1 MISLTNIN
9 FGYSKKR
16 LLFENLTLELSR
28 GHIYGLLGKNGA
40 GKTTLLKLISGLRF
54 ISNGSALVLH
64 ENPAL
69 RKPKMLQEL
78 YFLPEELYTPSLKT
92 DEFIKAY
99 APFYP
104 NFNNAQFQEY
114 LNIFEV
120 PYHNLKID
128 KMSFGEKKKVM
139 IAFALACNTKILI
152 MDEPTN
158 ALDIPSKAIFR
169 KVMASVATEDRIVVI
184 STHQVRDLHSLIDA
198 IIILDSGKIILNE
211 NAEAITEKLSFEIT
225 ENTEN
230 DPHILYEEDNV
241 RGKLVVRE
249 NTLQKDTK
257 LDIELLFN
265 AVMFNKAKVQQI
277 FNPKN

>member
-1 MISLTNIN
+1 MIQLKNID

-69 RKPKMLQEL
+69 RKAKMLQEL
-78 YFLPEELYTPSLKT
+78 YFLPEELYMPALKVN
-92 DEFIKAY
+92 EFIKAY

-104 NFNNAQFQEY
+104 HFSHAQFQEY
-114 LNIFEV
+114 LNIFEI
-120 PYHNLKID
+120 PYHDLKID

-169 KVMASVATEDRIVVI
+169 KLMASVATEERIVII

-198 IIILDSGKIILNE
+198 ILILDSGKIILNE
-211 NAEAITEKLSFEIT
+211 SAETITEKLSFEVTEDT
-225 ENTEN
+225 ENVS
-230 DPHILYEEDNV
+230 HILYEEDNV
-241 RGKLVVRE
+241 RGKVVVRE
-249 NTLQKDTK
+249 NTEAKETK

-265 AVMFNKAKVQQI
+265 AVMLNKEKIKNI

>member
-1 MISLTNIN
+1 MIQLTNIN

-54 ISNGSALVLH
+54 ISNGSAVVLN

-69 RKPKMLQEL
+69 RKPKMLQEIS
-78 YFLPEELYTPSLKT
+78 FLPEELYTPALKIK
-92 DEFIKAY
+92 DFVKAY

-104 NFNNAQFQEY
+104 NFNHPQFQEY
-114 LNIFEV
+114 LNIFEI
-120 PYHNLKID
+120 PNQNEKID
-128 KMSFGEKKKVM
+128 KMSFGQKKKVM
-139 IAFALACNTKILI
+139 IAFSLACNTKILI

-169 KVMASVATEDRIVVI
+169 KIMASVATEDRIVII

-198 IIILDSGKIILNE
+198 IIILDSGKVILNE
-211 NAEAITEKLSFEIT
+211 STETITEKLAFEVI
-225 ENTEN
+225 ENTES
-230 DPHILYEEDNV
+230 DTHILYEEDNV
-241 RGKLVVRE
+241 RGKVVVRE
-249 NTLQKDTK
+249 NIQQKETK

-265 AVMFNKAKVQQI
+265 AVMLNKEKIQHI

>member
-1 MISLTNIN
+1 MIQLKTID

-54 ISNGSALVLH
+54 ISNGYALVLN

-69 RKPKMLQEL
+69 RKPKMLQEIT
-78 YFLPEELYTPSLKT
+78 FLPEELYTPALK
-92 DEFIKAY
+92 IKDFVRAY

-104 NFNNAQFQEY
+104 HFNYEQFQEH
-114 LNIFEV
+114 LNVFEIESQEV
-120 PYHNLKID
+120 RID
-128 KMSFGEKKKVM
+128 KMSFGQKKKVM
-139 IAFALACNTKILI
+139 IAFSFACNTKILI

-158 ALDIPSKAIFR
+158 ALDIPSKATFR
-169 KVMASVATEDRIVVI
+169 KVMASVATEDRIVII

-198 IIILDSGKIILNE
+198 IIILDSGKVILHE
-211 NAEAITEKLSFEIT
+211 STETITEKLTFEVID
-225 ENTEN
+225 EPEN
-230 DPHILYEEDNV
+230 DTTILYEEDNV
-241 RGKLVVRE
+241 RGKVVVRE
-249 NTLQKDTK
+249 NTAQKETK

-265 AVMFNKAKVQQI
+265 AVMLNKTKIQHI
-277 FNPKN
+277 FNHKN

>member
-1 MISLTNIN
+1 MITLTNID

-16 LLFENLTLELSR
+16 LLFENLTLELTC

-54 ISNGSALVLH
+54 ITNGSALVLS

-78 YFLPEELYTPSLKT
+78 SFLPEELYTPALKVK
-92 DEFIKAY
+92 EFVRAY
-99 APFYP
+99 SPFYP
-104 NFNNAQFQEY
+104 NFNHQQFQEF
-114 LNIFEV
+114 LTTFEI
-120 PYHNLKID
+120 PNQEEKID
-128 KMSFGEKKKVM
+128 KMSFGQKKKVM
-139 IAFALACNTKILI
+139 IAFSLACNTKILI

-169 KVMASVATEDRIVVI
+169 KIMASVATEDRIVII

-211 NAEAITEKLSFEIT
+211 SAETITEKLAFEVI
-225 ENTEN
+225 EDAEN
-230 DPHILYEEDNV
+230 DTSVLYEEDNV

-249 NTLQKDTK
+249 NTHQKETK

-265 AVMFNKAKVQQI
+265 AVMLNKEKIQHI

>member
-1 MISLTNIN
+1 MIQLTNID

-16 LLFENLTLELSR
+16 LLFENLTLELTC

-54 ISNGSALVLH
+54 ISSGSALVLT

-78 YFLPEELYTPSLKT
+78 SFLPEMLYTPALKLK
-92 DEFIKAY
+92 EFVKAY
-99 APFYP
+99 SPFYP
-104 NFNNAQFQEY
+104 NFDHQQFQELLRTFEI
-114 LNIFEV
+114 LNLDE
-120 PYHNLKID
+120 KID
-128 KMSFGEKKKVM
+128 RLSFGQKKKVM
-139 IAFALACNTKILI
+139 IAFSLACNTKILI

-169 KVMASVATEDRIVVI
+169 KIMASVATENRIVII

-211 NAEAITEKLSFEIT
+211 SAETITKKLAFEVI
-225 ENTEN
+225 EDVEN
-230 DPHILYEEDNV
+230 DTTVLYEEDNV
-241 RGKLVVRE
+241 RGKLVVHE
-249 NTLQKDTK
+249 NIHQKETK

-265 AVMFNKAKVQQI
+265 AVILNKEKVQNI
-277 FNPKN
+277 FNPKK

>member
-1 MISLTNIN
+1 MIQLTNIN

-16 LLFENLTLELSR
+16 LLFESLSLELSR

-54 ISNGSALVLH
+54 ISGGSALVFN

-78 YFLPEELYTPSLKT
+78 AFLPEEIYTPALKVK
-92 DEFIKAY
+92 DFIKAY

-104 NFNNAQFQEY
+104 NFNHEQFQEY
-114 LNIFEV
+114 LNVFEF
-120 PYHNLKID
+120 PNQDIRID

-139 IAFALACNTKILI
+139 IAYMLACNTKILI

-158 ALDIPSKAIFR
+158 ALDIPSKANFR
-169 KVMASVATEDRIVVI
+169 KLMASVATEDRIVII

-198 IIILDSGKIILNE
+198 IIILDSGKVILNE
-211 NAEAITEKLSFEIT
+211 SAEAITQKLAFEVFEDT
-225 ENTEN
+225 R
-230 DPHILYEEDNV
+230 DVSDILYEEDHV

-249 NTLQKDTK
+249 NTSQKDTK

-265 AVMFNKAKVQQI
+265 AVMLNKAKIQQI
-277 FNPKN
+277 FNPKK

>member
-1 MISLTNIN
+1 MIQLTNID

-16 LLFENLTLELSR
+16 LLFKNLTLELSR

-54 ISNGSALVLH
+54 ISNGSALVFN

-69 RKPKMLQEL
+69 RKPNMLQEL
-78 YFLPEELYTPSLKT
+78 YFLPEELYTPALKT
-92 DEFIKAY
+92 DEFIEAY

-104 NFNNAQFQEY
+104 NFNREQFQEY
-114 LNIFEV
+114 LNVFEV
-120 PYHNLKID
+120 PYQHLKIH

-211 NAEAITEKLSFEIT
+211 SAESITEKLSFEVM

-230 DPHILYEEDNV
+230 ATNILYEEDNV
-241 RGKLVVRE
+241 RGKVVVRE
-249 NTLQKDTK
+249 NSAQKETK

-265 AVMFNKAKVQQI
+265 AVMLNKEKIQHI
-277 FNPKN
+277 FNPKK

>member
-1 MISLTNIN
+1 MIQLQNID

-54 ISNGSALVLH
+54 ISNGSALVLN

-69 RKPKMLQEL
+69 RKPEMLQEIA
-78 YFLPEELYTPSLKT
+78 FLPEELYTPALKIK
-92 DEFIKAY
+92 EFIKAY

-104 NFNNAQFQEY
+104 NFSHEQFQEY
-114 LNIFEV
+114 LNIFEIDHQN
-120 PYHNLKID
+120 YKID
-128 KMSFGEKKKVM
+128 KMSFGQKKKIM
-139 IAFALACNTKILI
+139 ISFALACNTKILI

-158 ALDIPSKAIFR
+158 ALDIPSKTIFR
-169 KVMASVATEDRIVVI
+169 KLMASVATEDRIVII

-198 IIILDSGKIILNE
+198 IIILDSGKVILNE
-211 NAEAITEKLSFEIT
+211 SAENITEKLTFEVMEGT
-225 ENTEN
+225 ENAT
-230 DPHILYEEDNV
+230 HILYEEDNM
-241 RGKLVVRE
+241 RGKMVVRE
-249 NTLQKDTK
+249 NTAQKETK

-265 AVMFNKAKVQQI
+265 AVMLNKEKIQHI
-277 FNPKN
+277 FNPK

>member
-1 MISLTNIN
+1 MIELTNID

-16 LLFENLTLELSR
+16 LLFANLTLELTR

-40 GKTTLLKLISGLRF
+40 GKTSLLKLISGLRF
-54 ISNGSALVLH
+54 ISNGTASVFN

-69 RKPKMLQEL
+69 RKPEVLQDIA
-78 YFLPEELYTPSLKT
+78 FLPEELYTPSLKVK
-92 DEFIKAY
+92 EFIKAY

-104 NFNNAQFQEY
+104 NFNHAQFQEY
-114 LNIFEV
+114 LNVFEIE
-120 PYHNLKID
+120 NQEARID
-128 KMSFGEKKKVM
+128 KMSFGQKKKVM

-169 KVMASVATEDRIVVI
+169 KLMAPIPTEERIVII

-198 IIILDSGKIILNE
+198 IIILDSGKVILNE
-211 NAEAITEKLSFEIT
+211 SAETITEKLAFELIEES
-225 ENTEN
+225 ENVAN
-230 DPHILYEEDNV
+230 ILYEEDNV
-241 RGKLVVRE
+241 RGKVVVRE
-249 NTLQKDTK
+249 NTAQKETK
-257 LDIELLFN
+257 VDIELLFN
-265 AVMFNKAKVQQI
+265 AVMLNKEKIKHI